1 MIDRQRLQSRILGG
15 LIAGQILGGI
25 GIGAVVSV
33 GAILA
38 AEVSGS
44 DAWSGMAS
52 TMSTLGA
59 AIFAIPLARAAEA
72 RGRRISLTL
81 GATAALTG
89 VVIATIA
96 AGVGSFPL
104 LLVGL
109 ALAGAASAANLQAR
123 FAATD
128 LSAPDHRARHLSV
141 VVWSTTIG
149 AVAGPNLVEP
159 GEWLGGMLGMP
170 HLTGPFLF
178 TIAAQASVIVV
189 YLLTLRPDPLLTA
202 LADAPSRPQARRGG
216 GFITLRHN
224 AAARHAVATIALSHA
239 TMVALMA
246 MTPVHLYGHGASL
259 AIVGFVISLHI
270 AGMFALAP
278 VFGWL
283 SDRWGRI
290 PTIHVGQGMLLAS
303 LVIAWLGSHE
313 EFWVTVSL
321 VLLGTGWS
329 ASTIA
334 GSTLVVESVPV
345 DERAG
350 LQGASDFLMNIVAAS
365 AGALAGPVLTLIG
378 YPGLGVACMV
388 LVAVVVVW
396 TLVRSAAMRRAE
408 PAESQPTAVG

>member
-1 MIDRQRLQSRILGG
+1 MIDRQRLQHRVLSG

-38 AEVSGS
+38 SEVGGS

-59 AIFAIPLARAAEA
+59 ALFAIPLARAAEA
-72 RGRRISLTL
+72 RGRRISLTV

-89 VVIATIA
+89 VIVATVA

-128 LSAPDHRARHLSV
+128 LSLPNHRARHLSV

-159 GEWLGGMLGMP
+159 GEWLGGLLGMP
-170 HLTGPFLF
+170 HLTGPFVF
-178 TIAAQASVIVV
+178 TIVAQSLVIVV
-189 YLLTLRPDPLLTA
+189 YQLALRPDPLLTA
-202 LADAPSRPQARRGG
+202 LADAPPRPRARRGG
-216 GFITLRHN
+216 GFITLREN
-224 AAARHAVATIALSHA
+224 SAARHAVATIALSHA

-270 AGMFALAP
+270 AGMFALSP
-278 VFGWL
+278 LFGWL

-290 PTIHVGQGMLLAS
+290 PVIYFGQGMLLVS

-345 DERAG
+345 EERAG
-350 LQGASDFLMNIVAAS
+350 LQGASDFLMNILAAS
-365 AGALAGPVLTLIG
+365 AGALAGPVLALVG
-378 YPGLGVACMV
+378 YPGLGIACMA
-388 LVAVVVVW
+388 LVILVVVW
-396 TLVRSAAMRRAE
+396 TTLRGVVARHGANAPLHGEPVR
-408 PAESQPTAVG
+408 

>member
-1 MIDRQRLQSRILGG
+1 MIDRQRLQHRVLSG

-38 AEVSGS
+38 SEVGGS

-59 AIFAIPLARAAEA
+59 ALFAIPLARAAEA
-72 RGRRISLTL
+72 RGRRISLTV

-89 VVIATIA
+89 VIVATVA

-128 LSAPDHRARHLSV
+128 LSLPNHRARHLSV

-159 GEWLGGMLGMP
+159 GEWLGGLLGMP

-178 TIAAQASVIVV
+178 TIVAQSLVIVV
-189 YLLTLRPDPLLTA
+189 YQLALRPDPLLTA
-202 LADAPSRPQARRGG
+202 LADAPPRPRARRGG
-216 GFITLRHN
+216 GFITLREN
-224 AAARHAVATIALSHA
+224 SAARHAVATIALSHA

-270 AGMFALAP
+270 AGMFALSP
-278 VFGWL
+278 LFGWL

-290 PTIHVGQGMLLAS
+290 PVIYFGQGMLLVS

-345 DERAG
+345 EERAG
-350 LQGASDFLMNIVAAS
+350 LQGASDFLMNILAAS
-365 AGALAGPVLTLIG
+365 AGALAGPVLALVG
-378 YPGLGVACMV
+378 YPGLGIACMALVV
-388 LVAVVVVW
+388 LVVVW
-396 TLVRSAAMRRAE
+396 TTLRGVVARRDANAPLHGEPVR
-408 PAESQPTAVG
+408 

>member
-25 GIGAVVSV
+25 GFGAVVSV

-59 AIFAIPLARAAEA
+59 AVFAIPLARAAEA

-81 GATAALTG
+81 GAAAALVG
-89 VVIATIA
+89 VLAATVA
-96 AGVGSFPL
+96 AGIGSFPL

-109 ALAGAASAANLQAR
+109 ALAGAASAVNLQAR

-128 LSAPDHRARHLSV
+128 LSQPDHRARHLSV

-159 GEWLGGMLGMP
+159 GEWLGGLLGMP

-178 TIAAQASVIVV
+178 TIGAQLSVIVV

-202 LADAPSRPQARRGG
+202 LADAPPRAKAPRGG
-216 GFITLRHN
+216 GFITLRRN

-278 VFGWL
+278 IFGWM
-283 SDRWGRI
+283 SDRFGRI
-290 PTIHVGQGMLLAS
+290 PTVYVGQGMLLVS
-303 LVIAWLGSHE
+303 LVIAWLGSHD

-334 GSTLVVESVPV
+334 GSTLVVESVGV
-345 DERAG
+345 EERAG
-350 LQGASDFLMNIVAAS
+350 LQGASDFLMNILAAT
-365 AGALAGPVLTLIG
+365 AGALAGPVLALVG
-378 YPGLGVACMV
+378 YPGLGVASMV
-388 LVAVVVVW
+388 LVGAVVVW
-396 TLVRSAAMRRAE
+396 TLVRSRSTAPAGRA
-408 PAESQPTAVG
+408 SVGSGDG

>member
-1 MIDRQRLQSRILGG
+1 MIDLERLQRRILRG
-15 LIAGQILGGI
+15 LISGQVLGGI
-25 GIGAVVSV
+25 GFGAVVSV
-33 GAILA
+33 GALLA

-44 DAWSGMAS
+44 DAWSGMAA

-59 AIFAIPLARAAEA
+59 AIFAIPLARTAQA
-72 RGRRISLTL
+72 RGRRISLTTGSL
-81 GATAALTG
+81 AALAG
-89 VVIATIA
+89 VTVATIA
-96 AGVGSFPL
+96 AALHAFPL

-109 ALAGAASAANLQAR
+109 ALAGAASATNLQAR

-128 LSAPDHRARHLSV
+128 LAEPHHRARHLSI

-159 GEWLGGMLGMP
+159 GEWLGQQLGMP

-178 TIAAQASVIVV
+178 TIVAQLAVVAV
-189 YLLTLRPDPLLTA
+189 YLTVLRPDPLLTA
-202 LADAPSRPQARRGG
+202 LSIAPPKTATSRKG
-216 GFITLRHN
+216 GFGSLRRSP
-224 AAARHAVATIALSHA
+224 AARYAVVTIALSHG

-259 AIVGFVISLHI
+259 AIVGFTISLHI
-270 AGMFALAP
+270 AGMYALSP

-290 PTIHVGQGMLLAS
+290 RVIYFGQAMLFVS
-303 LVIAWLGSHE
+303 LLIAWLGSHS

-334 GSTLVVESVPV
+334 GSALVVESVGV

-350 LQGASDFLMNIVAAS
+350 LQGASDFLMNAFAAT
-365 AGALAGPVLTLIG
+365 AGGLAGPVLTLVG
-378 YPGLGVACMV
+378 YPGLGVACM
-388 LVAVVVVW
+388 AFVVVIVVW
-396 TLVRSAAMRRAE
+396 TAVRSRTAA
-408 PAESQPTAVG
+408 PVPVG

>member
-1 MIDRQRLQSRILGG
+1 M
-15 LIAGQILGGI
+15 GGI
-25 GIGAVVSV
+25 GFGAVVSV

-44 DAWSGMAS
+44 EAWSGMAA

-59 AIFAIPLARAAEA
+59 ALFAIPMARAAEA

-81 GATAALTG
+81 GASSALTG
-89 VVIATIA
+89 VLVATLA

-128 LSAPDHRARHLSV
+128 LSLPDHRARHLSL
-141 VVWSTTIG
+141 VVWSTTVG

-159 GEWLGGMLGMP
+159 GEWLGAQLGMP
-170 HLTGPFLF
+170 ELTGPFLF
-178 TIAAQASVIVV
+178 TIVAQVLVIAV
-189 YLLTLRPDPLLTA
+189 YLSVLRPDPLLTA
-202 LADAPSRPQARRGG
+202 LADAPPKPRARRGG
-216 GFITLRHN
+216 GFVILRHN
-224 AAARHAVATIALSHA
+224 PAARHAVATISLSHA

-270 AGMFALAP
+270 AGMYALSP
-278 VFGWL
+278 LFGWM

-290 PTIHVGQGMLLAS
+290 PTILFGQGMLFVS
-303 LVIAWLGSHE
+303 LVIAWVGSHS

-334 GSTLVVESVPV
+334 GSTLVVESVHV

-350 LQGASDFLMNIVAAS
+350 LQGASDFLMNILAATG
-365 AGALAGPVLTLIG
+365 GALAGPVLAFVG
-378 YPGLGVACMV
+378 YPGLGLACMV

-396 TLVRSAAMRRAE
+396 TLVRSRSLKQFAPGPE
-408 PAESQPTAVG
+408 PEQSSEQAPESAPVG